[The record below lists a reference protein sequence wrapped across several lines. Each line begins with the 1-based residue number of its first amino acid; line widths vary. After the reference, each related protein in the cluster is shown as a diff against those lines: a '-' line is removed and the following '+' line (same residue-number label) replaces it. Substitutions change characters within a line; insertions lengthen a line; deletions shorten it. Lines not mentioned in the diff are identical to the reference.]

1 MLPVPRAARNRGRRA
16 PPPTPPAGRR
26 PTAPAARSTPPP
38 AVRLASALGAASRR
52 GHCRTGM
59 HGNPPPLCG
68 AAGARAGNTL
78 AAGQA
83 EWRAPYARSR
93 PCRTWPCR
101 GRTRPAHRAC
111 TYWLGYCAS
120 AHTLPHDYCRC
131 PGRNRMHDSRFVV
144 SLALGIRLPYHLE
157 CRGGT
162 VTHILSEMVQAGMG
176 PIHGR

>member
-1 MLPVPRAARNRGRRA
+1 VLPVPRAARNRGRRA

-59 HGNPPPLCG
+59 HGNPPPCAARLERVPATRSLRARQNG
-68 AAGARAGNTL
+68 APPMPG
-78 AAGQA
+78 
-83 EWRAPYARSR
+83 R

-101 GRTRPAHRAC
+101 GRTRRAHRAC

-131 PGRNRMHDSRFVV
+131 PGRNRVCTTAGSSCLLHLV
-144 SLALGIRLPYHLE
+144 SASHTIWNAEGAPSH
-157 CRGGT
+157 T
-162 VTHILSEMVQAGMG
+162 F
-176 PIHGR
+176 